1 MFSERYVITRENDGV
16 KIKDFLNTLGYS
28 TRQIIRIKKD
38 TDSIRLN
45 GRHVFVV
52 ESLHEGD
59 ELVIRLLDSEKETE
73 SCSIPVPIAYEDEGV
88 IVFNKPFGMACQVSK
103 LHPHGTLQNC
113 FAHIFKERGE
123 NRTFR
128 CLTRLDRDTSGLT
141 LVAKNQLSAALLSGR
156 SEKTY
161 FAIVHGE
168 VKENGTVDAPI
179 GIENEWEVVRK
190 ILPNGQRAVTHYE
203 ILCKN
208 NEYSF
213 IKLKLETGRTH
224 QIRVHMSHIGHTLLG
239 DELYGGNHDIISRQ
253 ALHCGEMAFLSPA
266 TQQEVKISAPISE
279 DMKKALKETG
289 LYCQLSQNE

>member
-1 MFSERYVITRENDGV
+1 MFSERYIISRENDGV
-16 KIKDFLNTLGYS
+16 RIKDFLNALGYS

-52 ESLHEGD
+52 EQLHEGD
-59 ELVIRLLDSEKETE
+59 ELVICLSDDEKKTET
-73 SCSIPVPIAYEDEGV
+73 CDIPVPIVYEDDDV

-113 FAHIFKERGE
+113 FAHIFKQRSE

-141 LVAKNQLSAALLSGR
+141 LVAKNQLSAAILSGK
-156 SEKTY
+156 SKKTY

-190 ILPNGQRAVTHYE
+190 IIPSGQHAVTHYE
-203 ILCKN
+203 ILCN
-208 NEYSF
+208 NCEYSF

-224 QIRVHMSHIGHTLLG
+224 QIRVHMAHIGHPLLG
-239 DELYGGNHDIISRQ
+239 DELYGGNHEIITRQ
-253 ALHCGEMAFLSPA
+253 ALHCGEMAFLSPSSKK
-266 TQQEVKISAPISE
+266 EVKISVPISE
-279 DMKKALKETG
+279 DMQKALIETG
-289 LYCQLSQNE
+289 LDRQISQNE